1 MGEPLIDIRS
11 LTVDFDDGHRVV
23 RALRGVDL
31 AVQAGEAVGLV
42 GESGSGKSVSMLALM
57 GLIPWPGKVAA
68 DRLIFAGHDLSKMT
82 PAQRRRIIGKDM
94 AMVFQEPT
102 TSLNPCFTVGFQIM
116 ETLAVHEGGSR
127 AQRRRRAI
135 ELLDHVGIP
144 APAGRLGSFPHQLS
158 GGMNQRVMI
167 AMAIA
172 CNPKLLIADEPTT
185 ALDVTI
191 Q

>member
-1 MGEPLIDIRS
+1 MS
-11 LTVDFDDGHRVV
+11 
-23 RALRGVDL
+23 
-31 AVQAGEAVGLV
+31 
-42 GESGSGKSVSMLALM
+42 
-57 GLIPWPGKVAA
+57 
-68 DRLIFAGHDLSKMT
+68 

-144 APAGRLGSFPHQLS
+144 APAGRSAASRTGS
-158 GGMNQRVMI
+158 R
-167 AMAIA
+167 AA
-172 CNPKLLIADEPTT
+172 
-185 ALDVTI
+185 
-191 Q
+191 